1 LQNGHGKPSR
11 HGALI
16 GLARGIVSTLVLT
29 PVTQSGYWRVKMA
42 WANKR
47 PRYSRYFG
55 KFQSREEAEKWI
67 EKHRWLTEQTQELDE
82 AQP

>member
-1 LQNGHGKPSR
+1 
-11 HGALI
+11 
-16 GLARGIVSTLVLT
+16 
-29 PVTQSGYWRVKMA
+29 MA
-42 WANKR
+42 WSNKR

-55 KFQSREEAEKWI
+55 KFQCREEAEKWI

>member
-1 LQNGHGKPSR
+1 
-11 HGALI
+11 
-16 GLARGIVSTLVLT
+16 VSSIVLT
-29 PVTQSGYWRVKMA
+29 PVTQSSYWRVKIG
-42 WANKR
+42 WRNKR

-67 EKHRWLTEQTQELDE
+67 EKHRWLTEQAQELDE